1 MKRLMT
7 GSPAALVSAGLLL
20 WGGAALAAG
29 GASVELKD
37 HDWPHAS
44 VFGTFDRAQL
54 QRGWQV
60 YSEVCAGCHAMEYLA
75 FRNLTAIGFSEDE
88 VKEIA
93 ADYDVEDGPDE
104 FGDMFDR
111 SARPSDYFPN
121 PFPNEQAAR
130 YSNNGAPPPDLS
142 LIIKAREHGLDYTY
156 SLLTGYEDEA
166 PHDFELGEGMSY
178 NPYFAGSQIAMPPP
192 LFEELVEYED
202 ATYASVEQMAEDVT
216 VFLNWIAEPTME
228 MRKSVGLKVLIFLA
242 AFSALFFAIKV
253 RVWAK
258 LH

>member
-7 GSPAALVSAGLLL
+7 DGLAVLATAGLLL
-20 WGGAALAAG
+20 WGGSALASG
-29 GASVELKD
+29 GKTHELED
-37 HDWPHAS
+37 HDWPHAG

-88 VKEIA
+88 VMEIA

-111 SARPSDYFPN
+111 SARPSDYFPS

-130 YSNNGAPPPDLS
+130 YSNNGALPPDLS

-156 SLLTGYEDEA
+156 SLLTGYEDEP
-166 PHDFELGEGMSY
+166 PHDFELGDGMSY

-192 LFEELVEYED
+192 LFEEVVEYED
-202 ATYASVEQMAEDVT
+202 GTYASVDQMAEDVT
-216 VFLNWIAEPTME
+216 VFLNWIAEPEME
-228 MRKSVGLKVLIFLA
+228 MRKSVGLKVLIFLF

-253 RVWAK
+253 KVWKK